1 MEKKLTA
8 MLDSLQET
16 GICIVDKGE
25 KTLLYFN
32 GRMKAV
38 CPEAEIGMDCG
49 MVWKAIGVSG
59 SFPDGEGYGHTIT
72 YNTDFGKTTDII
84 TNEIMW
90 GDRIPAVAVIAIP
103 HKCDYEERQDHEQ
116 IERLYTSS
124 LVTVFD
130 ECIIV
135 NLTGDYYVN
144 CQKDMM
150 WTEIPGQGEFDRE
163 NRRYAGLTVH
173 PDDLEAFNSYF
184 SREAMLRIFSE
195 GKTRICKRMRRLTDN
210 GIYHMVEFTAAR
222 LDAFSDDCWCVLVYQ
237 DIEDEYLLEQNRSL
251 EISQLA
257 TAARVAFQMLISVNL
272 TKNTYYMMEY
282 ERFDTKRAPEQGNF
296 DDLIQVGAAS
306 VDPAFREEFLE
317 KFSRQNLL
325 DAFEKGVQNVVME
338 LRQMGDDGQYHWN
351 STQVVRVNSPY
362 TDDVL
367 QITMTK
373 NIDEERRKQE
383 ENLEKERKAK
393 EILEEA
399 LEKAEAASRAK
410 GEFLSRMSHDIRTP
424 MNAVMGFTALARL
437 HLREPERLEEYLE
450 KIEISGAHLLGLINE
465 VLDVSKIESG
475 KTELEEHEFDLHNLL
490 EDVVSMVQPGIR
502 DRDQKLSV
510 EIEEEIHSL
519 VLGDEQKLRQVLVN
533 VLENASKYTEREG
546 SISLRL
552 SELEEAENE
561 MGTYRFIIEDT
572 GIGMKKEFIKHIF
585 EPFSRADDSRTSKT
599 AGTGL
604 GLTIVNNLIRMM
616 GGEIQVESEYG
627 RGSCFTITVFLMKTD
642 SKGIERKI
650 EEMEP
655 AEDFSGMR
663 ILLAED
669 NELNRQIA
677 EEMLEILGTQV
688 ESASNGREAVEMILI
703 HPALYYD
710 LVFMDVQMP
719 VMDGYEATERI
730 RSSKKE
736 RIGELPIIAL
746 TADAFTED
754 VKKTKMSG
762 MNGHISKPIDM
773 EKLRKTLAQC
783 MLWKRK
789 NRKDSGFYYNEES
802 LKK

>member
-1 MEKKLTA
+1 MEKNLTS
-8 MLDSLQET
+8 MLDSLEET
-16 GICIVDKGE
+16 GICIVDKGR
-25 KTLLYFN
+25 KTLLYLN
-32 GRMKAV
+32 RRMKAV
-38 CPEAEIGMDCG
+38 CPEAEIGKDCS
-49 MVWKAIGVSG
+49 ALLAAVSG
-59 SFPDGEGYGHTIT
+59 ERSFLDCEGDHHIIC

-84 TNEIMW
+84 TNEILW
-90 GDRIPAVAVIAIP
+90 ENHIPAIAVIALP

-116 IERLYTSS
+116 IEKLYTSS

-135 NLTGDYYVN
+135 NLTADYYVN

-150 WTEIPGQGEFDRE
+150 WTDIPGQGEFDRE

-173 PDDLEAFNSYF
+173 PDDLETFASYF

-195 GKTRICKRMRRLTDN
+195 GKTRISKRMRRRMDN
-210 GIYHMVEFTAAR
+210 GTYHMVEFTAAR
-222 LDAFSDDCWCVLVYQ
+222 LEPFSDECWCVLVYQ
-237 DIEDEYLLEQNRSL
+237 DIQDEYLLEQRRSL

-272 TKNTYYMMEY
+272 TRNTYYMMEY
-282 ERFDTKRAPEQGNF
+282 ERFDTKQAPEQGKF
-296 DDLIQVGAAS
+296 DDLIEVGAAS

-317 KFSRQNLL
+317 KFSRQSLL
-325 DAFEKGVQNVVME
+325 KAFEKGVQNVVME

-410 GEFLSRMSHDIRTP
+410 GEFLSKMSHDIRTP
-424 MNAVMGFTALARL
+424 MNAVMGLTTLARL
-437 HLREPERLEEYLE
+437 HLNETEKLEEYLE
-450 KIEISGAHLLGLINE
+450 KIEVSSTHLLGLINE
-465 VLDVSKIESG
+465 VLDMSKIESG
-475 KTELEEHEFDLHNLL
+475 KMELEEHEFDLHRLL
-490 EDVVSMVQPGIR
+490 DDVVSMVQPGIH
-502 DRDQKLSV
+502 DRNQKLSV
-510 EIEEEIHSL
+510 TVKEGIHSQ

-533 VLENASKYTEREG
+533 VVENASKYTGREG
-546 SISLRL
+546 SINIRL

-561 MGTYRFIIEDT
+561 MGTYRFMIEDN

-585 EPFSRADDSRTSKT
+585 EPFSREDDSRISKT

-604 GLTIVNNLIRMM
+604 GLTIVSNLIRMM
-616 GGEIQVESEYG
+616 GGEIRVESEYG
-627 RGSCFTITVFLMKTD
+627 KGSCFTITVFLMKKNRIGSEQKKD
-642 SKGIERKI
+642 ESLQE
-650 EEMEP
+650 
-655 AEDFSGMR
+655 EDFSGMR
-663 ILLAED
+663 VLLVED

-677 EEMLEILGTQV
+677 EEMLTILGPEV
-688 ESASNGREAVEMILI
+688 ESAVNGREAVEMILN
-703 HPALYYD
+703 HPPLYYD

-736 RIGELPIIAL
+736 RIGELPIIAM

-762 MNGHISKPIDM
+762 MNGHLSKPIDM
-773 EKLRKTLAQC
+773 GKLKKTLSQC
-783 MLWKRK
+783 ISWKRRNLK
-789 NRKDSGFYYNEES
+789 NSSFYYDEET
-802 LKK
+802 